1 MVCWPFFA
9 DQAMNCRYSCNEWVV
24 GMEIDNNVKREGVEM
39 LVKELMEGDEGE
51 KMREKAMEWKRLA
64 EEAAGPKGTSSINL
78 DKKIAREKEREM
90 GSISK
95 PHVVVI
101 PCPVQGHIKTML
113 KFAKLLHYKGP
124 DALDDLPGFHFRT
137 IPDGLPPSDIDA
149 TQAIP
154 SLCDAMNKN
163 FLAPFTDLLLKL
175 KNTVSEDNPPITCI
189 VADPFAP
196 VAIRAG
202 EEVGLPVVMYATVNA
217 CAYMGFKQLYTL
229 REKGFIPIKVQGHIK
244 TMLKFAKL
252 LHYKGLH
259 VTFVNTEFNHKHLSD
274 LSNGYLETKVD
285 CAPGMKDVRLKDFP
299 FIQTTDPDDV
309 VFNFVMGAA
318 ETSVKARAIAL
329 HTFDA
334 LEPEVLDGLSTI
346 FPRVY
351 SIGPLQLLLNQ
362 IEDNGLKSIGY
373 NLWKEDRACL
383 QWLDTKEPKS
393 VVYVNFGSITVMTA
407 DQLVEFAMGL
417 ANSKISFLWII
428 RPDLVTG
435 ESAVLP
441 AEFAETD
448 NRSFITSWCP
458 QEEVLNHPAIVREK
472 EREMGS
478 ISKPHV
484 VVIPSPAQGHI
495 KTMLKFAKL
504 LHYKGLHITFVSTE
518 FNHKRLLRE
527 MGSISKPHVV
537 VIPCPL
543 QGHIKTMLKFAKLL
557 RYKGL
562 HITFVNT
569 EFNHKRLLRSGGL
582 HAVDDLPGFHF
593 ETIPDGLPPSD
604 IDATQSIPSLCDAM
618 NKNFLA
624 PFTDL
629 LLKLK
634 NTVSENNPPITCV
647 VADPFAPFSI
657 KAGEEVGLPVVMYAT
672 MNACGYMGFKHL
684 YALREKGF
692 TPIKGHIKTMLKFA
706 KLLHY
711 KGLHVTFV
719 NTEFNHKRLLR
730 SRGPDALDDLPGF
743 HFRTIPDGLPPSDI
757 DATQAIPSLCDAMN
771 KNFLAPFTDLL
782 LKLKNTV
789 SEDNPPITCIVAD
802 PFAPVAIRAG
812 EEVGLPVVMYA
823 TTNACGYMGFKQLY
837 TLREKGFIIPIKDLS
852 DLSNDYLETKVDC
865 APGMKDVRLKDFP
878 FIQTTDPDD
887 VVFNFVMGAAET
899 SVKARAIAL
908 HTFDALEPEVLDGLS
923 TIFPRVYSIGPLQLL
938 LNQIEENGLKSI
950 GYNLWKE
957 DRACLQWLDTKEP
970 KSVVY
975 VNFGSITVMTAD
987 QLVEFAMGL
996 ANSKISFL
1004 WIIRPDLVTGES
1016 AVLPAEFAETE
1027 NRRLNHPAVGGFLT
1041 HSGWG
1046 STIESLCAGVPMVC
1060 WPFFSDQTMNCR
1072 YSCKE
1077 WGVGMQIDNN
1087 VKREEVEML
1096 VKELMEGGEVRNEEK
1111 MGSKPEAD
1119 HSMPH
1124 IVLIP
1129 CPLQSHIKTM
1139 LKLAKLFHSKGF
1151 HITFVNTEF
1160 NHKRFLK
1167 SRGPDALDGLPNFRF
1182 ETIPDGLP
1190 PSHIDATQ
1198 EIDSITMAVEN
1209 NMLAP
1214 FKDLLAK
1221 LVNPAVTC
1229 IVSDAFMPFT
1239 ITAAEE
1245 AGLKVV
1251 MFVSMSA
1258 CGYMGY
1264 KQLHSLKEKGFFPL
1278 KDKWRLESGND
1289 FRYWKLSLMNC
1300 VLTDE
1305 SYLRNGY
1312 LENTII

>member
-1 MVCWPFFA
+1 M
-9 DQAMNCRYSCNEWVV
+9 
-24 GMEIDNNVKREGVEM
+24 
-39 LVKELMEGDEGE
+39 
-51 KMREKAMEWKRLA
+51 
-64 EEAAGPKGTSSINL
+64 
-78 DKKIAREKEREM
+78 
-90 GSISK
+90 
-95 PHVVVI
+95 
-101 PCPVQGHIKTML
+101 
-113 KFAKLLHYKGP
+113 KLLHYKGFHITFVNTEFNHKRLLRSRGP

-229 REKGFIPIKVQGHIK
+229 REKGFIPIKD
-244 TMLKFAKL
+244 
-252 LHYKGLH
+252 
-259 VTFVNTEFNHKHLSD
+259 LSD
-274 LSNGYLETKVD
+274 LGNGYLETKVD
-285 CAPGMKDVRLKDFP
+285 WAPGMKDVRLKDFP

-318 ETSVKARAIAL
+318 ETSIKARAIAL

-334 LEPEVLDGLSTI
+334 LD
-346 FPRVY
+346 
-351 SIGPLQLLLNQ
+351 Q
-362 IEDNGLKSIGY
+362 SIGY

-407 DQLVEFAMGL
+407 GQLVEFAMGL

-441 AEFAETD
+441 AEFAETE

-458 QEEVLNHPAIVREK
+458 QEEVLNHPAVGGFLTHSGWGSTIESLCAGVPMVCWPFFADQAMNCRYSCNEWGVGMEIDNNVKREEVKMLVKELMEGGEGEKMREKAMEWKREK
-472 EREMGS
+472 ERG
-478 ISKPHV
+478 
-484 VVIPSPAQGHI
+484 
-495 KTMLKFAKL
+495 
-504 LHYKGLHITFVSTE
+504 
-518 FNHKRLLRE
+518 

-557 RYKGL
+557 HYKGL

-582 HAVDDLPGFHF
+582 HAVDDLPGLHF

-604 IDATQSIPSLCDAM
+604 IDATQAIPSLCDAM

-684 YALREKGF
+684 YTLREKGF
-692 TPIKGHIKTMLKFA
+692 TPIK
-706 KLLHY
+706 
-711 KGLHVTFV
+711 
-719 NTEFNHKRLLR
+719 
-730 SRGPDALDDLPGF
+730 
-743 HFRTIPDGLPPSDI
+743 
-757 DATQAIPSLCDAMN
+757 
-771 KNFLAPFTDLL
+771 
-782 LKLKNTV
+782 
-789 SEDNPPITCIVAD
+789 
-802 PFAPVAIRAG
+802 
-812 EEVGLPVVMYA
+812 
-823 TTNACGYMGFKQLY
+823 
-837 TLREKGFIIPIKDLS
+837 
-852 DLSNDYLETKVDC
+852 DLSNLSNGYLETKVDC

-887 VVFNFVMGAAET
+887 VVFNFVIGVAET

-908 HTFDALEPEVLDGLS
+908 HTFDALEPDVLDGLS

-975 VNFGSITVMTAD
+975 VNFGSIAVMTAD

-996 ANSKISFL
+996 ANSNISFL

-1027 NRRLNHPAVGGFLT
+1027 NRSFITSWCPQEEVLNHPAVGG
-1041 HSGWG
+1041 
-1046 STIESLCAGVPMVC
+1046 
-1060 WPFFSDQTMNCR
+1060 
-1072 YSCKE
+1072 
-1077 WGVGMQIDNN
+1077 
-1087 VKREEVEML
+1087 
-1096 VKELMEGGEVRNEEK
+1096 
-1111 MGSKPEAD
+1111 
-1119 HSMPH
+1119 
-1124 IVLIP
+1124 
-1129 CPLQSHIKTM
+1129 
-1139 LKLAKLFHSKGF
+1139 
-1151 HITFVNTEF
+1151 
-1160 NHKRFLK
+1160 
-1167 SRGPDALDGLPNFRF
+1167 
-1182 ETIPDGLP
+1182 
-1190 PSHIDATQ
+1190 
-1198 EIDSITMAVEN
+1198 
-1209 NMLAP
+1209 
-1214 FKDLLAK
+1214 
-1221 LVNPAVTC
+1221 
-1229 IVSDAFMPFT
+1229 
-1239 ITAAEE
+1239 
-1245 AGLKVV
+1245 
-1251 MFVSMSA
+1251 
-1258 CGYMGY
+1258 
-1264 KQLHSLKEKGFFPL
+1264 
-1278 KDKWRLESGND
+1278 
-1289 FRYWKLSLMNC
+1289 
-1300 VLTDE
+1300 
-1305 SYLRNGY
+1305 
-1312 LENTII
+1312 